1 MAVVVAALLAAIAG
15 VMVSSWNGLMLAE
28 VAAAVLLPKVAEATA
43 GTTLLVFL
51 GYIIGPVG
59 FALVL
64 DATASYR
71 AA

>member
-1 MAVVVAALLAAIAG
+1 
-15 VMVSSWNGLMLAE
+15 
-28 VAAAVLLPKVAEATA
+28 
-43 GTTLLVFL
+43 VFL

-71 AA
+71 AAFLTISVVTATGAAVLFAAMRR